1 MKTSLFVI
9 AAGLAIGTL
18 IQSPSAQTVNAQTN
32 PHQMMI
38 EGSAVQNK
46 SSPAAAAAA
55 HWKADDAMA
64 KALLLPPTED
74 VKKASAAMAQ

>member
-9 AAGLAIGTL
+9 AAVMTIGVIT
-18 IQSPSAQTVNAQTN
+18 QSPSAQTAN
-32 PHQMMI
+32 PHKMTMEELTQTVP
-38 EGSAVQNK
+38 SK

-74 VKKASAAMAQ
+74 AKKVAAAMTRK